1 MQTQPIPE
9 ITPEDIQQNKTMAI
23 LAYFIFFLPLLAAKE
38 SKFARYHANQGLVL
52 LLAFIAV
59 AIVSSIITSII
70 VAAMTF
76 SGLGALAI
84 VGLLFTLVDI
94 AIGVLGI
101 IGIVNAAQGKV
112 KPMPVL
118 GSITIIK

>member
-9 ITPEDIQQNKTMAI
+9 ITPEDVQQNKTMAI

>member
-52 LLAFIAV
+52 LIASFAV
-59 AIVSSIITSII
+59 GIVSSIINGILF
-70 VAAMTF
+70 AAMTMGSF
-76 SGLGALAI
+76 GAIAI
-84 VGLLFTLVDI
+84 VGTLFTIVYLGI
-94 AIGVLGI
+94 AALAI

-112 KPMPVL
+112 KPVPVI
-118 GSITIIK
+118 GNITIIK

>member
-9 ITPEDIQQNKTMAI
+9 ITLEDIQQNKTMAI

-52 LLAFIAV
+52 LIASFAV
-59 AIVSSIITSII
+59 GIVSSIINGILF
-70 VAAMTF
+70 AAMTMGSF
-76 SGLGALAI
+76 GAIAI
-84 VGLLFTLVDI
+84 VGTLFTIVYLGI
-94 AIGVLGI
+94 AALAI

-112 KPMPVL
+112 KPVPVI
-118 GSITIIK
+118 GNITIIK